1 MYFTRS
7 SLIQKLQQSD
17 NGRIFIAIIKKIQ
30 AELLYIWKFV
40 RSHKNMMTIM
50 IPISATAVI
59 ALLYFVGATIRLHY
73 SFAQDQ
79 TKFYHTSAYDISS
92 VPWFADSYP
101 TLQDAIVWLNQSTE
115 TVDRYYNY
123 LNSLQSPYTTLLQ
136 YILLPSL
143 FIWKDPYTWELDTSI
158 VWKKFIEENPFTDT
172 ALIQYWSN
180 FFRNVGD
187 GTDYIVIKD
196 MRLWD
201 IEEWVEQFTIPVT
214 VSFVAPTKRA
224 FLLLVDKLSLTSQEE
239 TISLI
244 NQFFYHLRAAISQD
258 PSVAEKAAD
267 QDVNTYIGQYLYQW
281 AFADGP
287 NSLVTTG
294 SLLQAVQDTAQ
305 CQLLNIQTCLYTFRN
320 TYRSIPQL
328 AYGIGLDINTQSIQA
343 LRRFIQELPPLI
355 TIADFN
361 FQKRPVKAG
370 WQSQYEWSVVI
381 NMHGRSVKNDDVDQ
395 VAFTL
400 WNQCLGNNI
409 FLSPQVALET
419 IDAYLRRV
427 SDSQI
432 AQQQSTQLLQL
443 RRIVNENQ
451 IQFDTLSN
459 YNKVIKLFELEKM
472 LTDAGICL

>member
-17 NGRIFIAIIKKIQ
+17 NGRLVLAIVKKMQ
-30 AELLYIWKFV
+30 AVRLYVWKFA

-50 IPISATAVI
+50 IPIAATAVV
-59 ALLYFVGATIRLHY
+59 ALLYFIGATIQLHY
-73 SFAQDQ
+73 SFSQDQ
-79 TKFYHTSAYDISS
+79 TKFYHTSAYDTSG
-92 VPWFADSYP
+92 VPWFADKYP
-101 TLQDAIVWLNQSTE
+101 SIQDAIVWLNEATD
-115 TVDRYYNY
+115 TVDRYYAY
-123 LNSLQSPYTTLLQ
+123 LNSLQAPYTTMLQ
-136 YILLPSL
+136 HILLPSL
-143 FIWKDPYTWELDTSI
+143 FIWKDPYTGELDTSI
-158 VWKKFIEENPFTDT
+158 VGRKFIEENPFADT
-172 ALIQYWSN
+172 ALIQYWSD

-196 MRLWD
+196 MKLWNM
-201 IEEWVEQFTIPVT
+201 EEWVEQFTIPVT

-224 FLLLVDKLSLTSQEE
+224 FLLLVDKISLTSQEA

-244 NQFFYHLRAAISQD
+244 NQFFYHLRAAIKQD
-258 PSVAEKAAD
+258 PSITEKAWEQGEDA
-267 QDVNTYIGQYLYQW
+267 YIGQYLYQW
-281 AFADGP
+281 AFSDGP

-294 SLLQAVQDTAQ
+294 VLFQAVQDTAQ
-305 CQLLNIQTCLYTFRN
+305 CQLLNTQTCLYTFRN

-361 FQKRPVKAG
+361 FQKTPVRAG
-370 WQSQYEWSVVI
+370 AQPQYEWSVVI
-381 NMHGRSVKNDDVDQ
+381 HMHGRSVKNDDVDQ

-400 WNQCLGNNI
+400 WNQCLGSNV
-409 FLSPQVALET
+409 FLSPQTALET

-427 SDSQI
+427 SDSQL

-443 RRIVNENQ
+443 RRIVDENQ
-451 IQFDTLSN
+451 TQFTTLTN

-472 LTDAGICL
+472 LSDAGICK